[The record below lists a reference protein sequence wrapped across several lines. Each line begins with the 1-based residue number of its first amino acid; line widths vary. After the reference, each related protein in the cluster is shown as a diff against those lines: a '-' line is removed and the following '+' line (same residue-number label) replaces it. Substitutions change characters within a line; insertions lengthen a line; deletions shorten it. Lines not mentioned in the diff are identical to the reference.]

1 MTTPTNNDEGKPIT
15 LTLTNETDTP
25 IIAIMKNNKLFD
37 ETNDDEIKGTL
48 DLNNKTFTT
57 TADDGTETV
66 WNIKPVGKTVSEVVA
81 DPPSV
86 GGRRRRK
93 TAKGGRKSKKCGWGG
108 KKSKKQK
115 GGKRKSQKK
124 GGKRQKQQQ
133 DNEM

>member
-57 TADDGTETV
+57 TANDGTKTV
-66 WNIKPVGKTVSEVVA
+66 WKIKPEPELVA
-81 DPPSV
+81 EPDSV

-124 GGKRQKQQQ
+124 GGKHQKKQQQ
-133 DNEM
+133 KDPNEM

>member
-1 MTTPTNNDEGKPIT
+1 MDDNMVLEIGKQY
-15 LTLTNETDTP
+15 TLTNGNES
-25 IIAIMKNNKLFD
+25 IIVTMNGDDQFVKDKNTVIEGVLDYNNK
-37 ETNDDEIKGTL
+37 KY
-48 DLNNKTFTT
+48 TT